1 MLMYGTTTKT
11 STYTVLDIRK
21 TFEGC
26 EADIRTIARRTG
38 KWTMEYVDK
47 IFHDI
52 LLLAENE
59 YLHSV
64 DIVLLNNETSG
75 VIRASKFLVNSLGTS
90 TESERAG
97 KNNDWVDIPNT
108 RLSVILSYTQKWKNL
123 TATEKENFSISFY
136 ISWTASSIDN
146 SFPSLR
152 SSNAQLYASKG
163 YELQKTNYK

>member
-11 STYTVLDIRK
+11 STYTVLDIKK

-47 IFHDI
+47 IFYDI

-59 YLHSV
+59 YLYSV
-64 DIVLLNNETSG
+64 DIVLLNNETDG
-75 VIRASKFLVNSLGTS
+75 VIRASKFIVNSLGTS

-97 KNNDWVDIPNT
+97 KNNDWSDIQNT

-123 TATEKENFSISFY
+123 NPEQKETFSKDLK
-136 ISWTASSIDN
+136 ISWTTSDIDN
-146 SFPSLR
+146 SFPNLQG
-152 SSNAQLYASKG
+152 SNAQLYASKG

>member
-1 MLMYGTTTKT
+1 MYGTTTKT

-47 IFHDI
+47 IFYDI
-52 LLLAENE
+52 LIFAEGDYLL
-59 YLHSV
+59 SV
-64 DIVLLNNETSG
+64 DIVLLEDNSDK
-75 VIRASKFLVNSLGTS
+75 VLRASKFLVNSMGLA
-90 TESERAG
+90 TESDRAG

-108 RLSVILSYTQKWKNL
+108 HLSVILSYTQKWKNL
-123 TATEKENFSISFY
+123 SNENRSDFMKNLKV
-136 ISWTASSIDN
+136 SWSPSVIDN
-146 SFPSLR
+146 SFPHLTK
-152 SSNAQLYASKG
+152 NDAQLYASKG

>member
-123 TATEKENFSISFY
+123 TATEKENFSKSFY

>member
-1 MLMYGTTTKT
+1 MYGTTTKT

-123 TATEKENFSISFY
+123 TATEKENFSKSFY

>member
-1 MLMYGTTTKT
+1 MYGTTTQT

-26 EADIRTIARRTG
+26 ETDIRTIVRRTG
-38 KWTMEYVDK
+38 KWSIEYVDK

-64 DIVLLNNETSG
+64 DIALVKDETE
-75 VIRASKFLVNSLGTS
+75 VVVKASKFIINAGGTT

-97 KNNDWVDIPNT
+97 KNNDWTDLPGT
-108 RLSVILSYTQKWKNL
+108 HLSVILEYTQKWKNL
-123 TATEKENFSISFY
+123 SAEDRKAFKQNFKIGWVNSL
-136 ISWTASSIDN
+136 IDN
-146 SFPSLR
+146 SFPHLNKN
-152 SSNAQLYASKG
+152 NAQLYASKG

>member
-1 MLMYGTTTKT
+1 MYGTTTKT

-38 KWTMEYVDK
+38 KWSMEYVDR
-47 IFHDI
+47 IFYDI
-52 LLLAENE
+52 LLLAEND
-59 YLHSV
+59 YLYSI
-64 DIVLLNNETSG
+64 DILLLNNETSKP
-75 VIRASKFLVNSLGTS
+75 IRASKFIVNSLGNS

-97 KNNDWVDIPNT
+97 KNNDWADIPNT
-108 RLSVILSYTQKWKNL
+108 SLSVILAYTQKWKNL
-123 TATEKENFSISFY
+123 TATEKENFSKVFK

-146 SFPSLR
+146 SFPSLQ

>member
-1 MLMYGTTTKT
+1 MYGTTTKT

-47 IFHDI
+47 IFYDI
-52 LLLAENE
+52 LIFAEND
-59 YLHSV
+59 YLLSV
-64 DIVLLNNETSG
+64 DIVLLEDNSDK
-75 VIRASKFLVNSLGTS
+75 VLRASKFLVNSMGLA
-90 TESERAG
+90 TESDRAG

-108 RLSVILSYTQKWKNL
+108 HLSVILSYTETWKNL
-123 TATEKENFSISFY
+123 SNENRSDFMKNLKV
-136 ISWTASSIDN
+136 SWSPSAIDN
-146 SFPSLR
+146 SFPHLTK
-152 SSNAQLYASKG
+152 NDAQLYASKG